1 MGAILIRLERIGL
14 EVKESFSLQ
23 QWRGGGFK
31 SAKKWKGREWR
42 SILFILPF
50 SLILYSF
57 CIVNLTCHLLKADY
71 EQSLSFGKVCYPE
84 KKILLVVHLK

>member
-23 QWRGGGFK
+23 QYGGGGRG
-31 SAKKWKGREWR
+31 KKWKGRGGR
-42 SILFILPF
+42 RIIFIVPSLP
-50 SLILYSF
+50 ILYSF
-57 CIVNLTCHLLKADY
+57 CIVNPTCHLLKADY
-71 EQSLSFGKVCYPE
+71 KQSLSFGKVCYPE

>member
-23 QWRGGGFK
+23 QWRRGGRG
-31 SAKKWKGREWR
+31 KKWKGRGGR
-42 SILFILPF
+42 RILFIVPSLP
-50 SLILYSF
+50 ILYSF
-57 CIVNLTCHLLKADY
+57 CIVNPTCHLLKADY
-71 EQSLSFGKVCYPE
+71 KQSLSFGKVCYPE

>member
-23 QWRGGGFK
+23 QWRGGGRG
-31 SAKKWKGREWR
+31 KKWKGREEN
-42 SILFILPF
+42 SFIVPSLP
-50 SLILYSF
+50 ILYSF
-57 CIVNLTCHLLKADY
+57 CIVNPTCHLLKVDY
-71 EQSLSFGKVCYPE
+71 KQSLSCGKVCYPE

>member
-23 QWRGGGFK
+23 QWRGGGLNRPK
-31 SAKKWKGREWR
+31 NGREGNGGV
-42 SILFILPF
+42 FF
-50 SLILYSF
+50 LYYLSHSF
-57 CIVNLTCHLLKADY
+57 CIVNLTCHLLKVDY